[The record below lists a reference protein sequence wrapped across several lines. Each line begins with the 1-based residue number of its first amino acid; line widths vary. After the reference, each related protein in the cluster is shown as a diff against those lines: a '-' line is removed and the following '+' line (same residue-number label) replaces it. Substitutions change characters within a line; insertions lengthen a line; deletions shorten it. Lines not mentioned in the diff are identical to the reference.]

1 MKFALY
7 LPQQNTTQ
15 RIHDLTQIASQDIR
29 IVDSGHACIDIIP
42 RFVSK
47 GMAIQLLMKE
57 FHISPDEVMAF
68 GDADNDREMLSTVK
82 YGYVMANAKEEMK
95 KDFQWMAPG
104 FNDEG
109 VLEVID
115 YYLQN
120 NSFFNL

>member
-1 MKFALY
+1 
-7 LPQQNTTQ
+7 
-15 RIHDLTQIASQDIR
+15 
-29 IVDSGHACIDIIP
+29 
-42 RFVSK
+42 
-47 GMAIQLLMKE
+47 
-57 FHISPDEVMAF
+57 
-68 GDADNDREMLSTVK
+68 
-82 YGYVMANAKEEMK
+82 MANAKEKMK